1 MCDKRSAYEEPLL
14 IPMIVRYPRLFPKG
28 KALDE
33 MVLNIDLRPQ
43 PGLLAPMNRTLAR
56 MFILGTFRRQA
67 VAADGSRR
75 ILSALKMAPTA
86 VGGYWGMKCS
96 G

>member
-1 MCDKRSAYEEPLL
+1 
-14 IPMIVRYPRLFPKG
+14 MIR
-28 KALDE
+28 
-33 MVLNIDLRPQ
+33 Q
-43 PGLLAPMNRTLAR
+43 
-56 MFILGTFRRQA
+56 QA

-86 VGGYWGMKCS
+86 VGGYWDKCS